1 MSTESAG
8 VARADRESPA
18 TRRRTVNQT
27 QMWTWTWSVAS
38 TIMPEERLTSLIP
51 SGWRVFI
58 QKTSLS
64 VRRMAGRHIVQPAAS
79 LRLIERII
87 VGKLIDVRARWI
99 ISVLGRLLW
108 LSRGRSVNVLT
119 AHRVGGV
126 VSETSFKFFIQFVVY
141 TAMYCGYIL
150 IVSAY
155 YTAEI
160 RRNVSTY

>member
-1 MSTESAG
+1 
-8 VARADRESPA
+8 
-18 TRRRTVNQT
+18 
-27 QMWTWTWSVAS
+27 
-38 TIMPEERLTSLIP
+38 
-51 SGWRVFI
+51 
-58 QKTSLS
+58 
-64 VRRMAGRHIVQPAAS
+64 MAGRHIVQPAAS

-108 LSRGRSVNVLT
+108 LSRGRSVKVLT
-119 AHRVGGV
+119 GHRVGGV

-141 TAMYCGYIL
+141 TAIYCGYIL